1 MFITFEGPDGS
12 GKTTQVGQTAQ
23 ALRARGYDV
32 LLTRE
37 PGGTA
42 IGDQIREVLVS
53 LKNKS
58 MNPRTELLLFSASR
72 AQIVEEVI
80 RPHLAKGGLVICDRF
95 FDSTYAYQGYGH
107 GLDLTLLRQITQFA
121 TGGLKPDVTLLLDI
135 APDQSIQRRLSA
147 AAQGEEWNRLD
158 ALALAFH
165 TRVREGYHALMQ
177 AEPAR
182 WVRIDA
188 ALPVAQVQAA
198 IGSVLEG
205 RLPLPV
211 TYSSRNDDLK

>member
-205 RLPLPV
+205 RLPLP
-211 TYSSRNDDLK
+211 TRD